1 MRLGCH
7 VSIAGGLSQAID
19 RAVVRGADTIQIF
32 ASSPRT
38 WAGPAHEPGE
48 VKRFVDRAQAQDID
62 PVVIHAKYL
71 VNLASP
77 DPETVKKSLGS
88 LVEDLVFAE
97 KIGAW
102 GTIVH
107 VGSHKGKGLDT
118 GLEQIIAGCQTV
130 LAQTPEE
137 TWLILE
143 NTAGSATQSVHKI
156 GSKFEELAYLVD
168 RIGSDRIKICLD
180 TQHSL
185 ASGYDIASAKG
196 LKATLTE
203 FDRLI
208 GLNRLVVVHV
218 NDSKVD
224 LGSGKDRHE
233 NVGKGSIGIKGLKL
247 VLNHP
252 KLKHLPFI
260 LETPALDKDET
271 AIKEVEKLRK
281 LTEDR

>member
-1 MRLGCH
+1 MQIGCH
-7 VSIAGGLSQAID
+7 VSIAGGLSRAVD
-19 RAVVRGADTIQIF
+19 RAVERGANTIQIF

-48 VKRFVDRAQAQDID
+48 VNRFVDQTKAKDID

-88 LVEDLVFAE
+88 LVEDLVFAA

-102 GTIVH
+102 GSIVH
-107 VGSHKGKGLDT
+107 VGSHKGKGLGL
-118 GLEQIIAGCQTV
+118 GLEQIVAGCQTV
-130 LAQTPEE
+130 LNQTPEE
-137 TWLILE
+137 TWLMLE
-143 NTAGSATQSVHKI
+143 NTAGSQTQSVHKI
-156 GSKFEELAYLVD
+156 GSRFEELAYLVD
-168 RIGSDRIKICLD
+168 RIGSERVKVCLD

-185 ASGYDIASAKG
+185 ASGYDVASGQG
-196 LKATLTE
+196 LQVTLDE

-218 NDSKVD
+218 NDSKVA

-233 NVGKGSIGIKGLKL
+233 NVGEGAIGSKGLRL
-247 VLNHP
+247 ILNHP

-271 AIKEVEKLRK
+271 AAQEVAKLKK
-281 LTEDR
+281 LATS